1 MQENFFYATLIDI
14 MNKFF
19 LSFRFLTPF
28 LSIIMRLTA
37 LLNVRYAPR
46 DFKVYHSGLG
56 KYTTGIQSKSLEM

>member
-1 MQENFFYATLIDI
+1 

-19 LSFRFLTPF
+19 SQFQISDSFSF
-28 LSIIMRLTA
+28 IIMRLSA